1 MSTRF
6 KFEFNVLAITD
17 SAKVQEKLTSV
28 VHVERVEKQPVVIDV
43 QLQARDPRTGRPTD
57 PKLVSRTLY
66 VQRVRYEDGSG
77 HNWLIEGVT
86 SAGEKF
92 DGFIAINGRNEVPG
106 WLGYL

>member
-6 KFEFNVLAITD
+6 KFEFNVLSIVNPNQ
-17 SAKVQEKLTSV
+17 VQERLTAV
-28 VHVERVEKQPVVIDV
+28 VKQERVEKQPVVIDV
-43 QLQARDPRTGRPTD
+43 QLQARDSRTGRPTD
-57 PKLVSRTLY
+57 PKLVPRTLY

-92 DGFIAINGRNEVPG
+92 DGFISINNRNEVPG